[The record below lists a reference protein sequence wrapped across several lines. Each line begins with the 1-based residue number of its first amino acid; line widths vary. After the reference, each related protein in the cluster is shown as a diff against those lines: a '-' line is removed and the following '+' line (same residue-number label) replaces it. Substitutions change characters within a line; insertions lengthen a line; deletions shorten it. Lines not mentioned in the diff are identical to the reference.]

1 MDLLNSSRPLIP
13 ASSSPRRKQLLEQ
26 HGYQFTVD
34 PPGEGAECGVC
45 SGETPPELVV
55 RLARQKAADVALR
68 YDSAIILA
76 CDTVAECHGQ
86 VLGKPRDRNDARRM
100 LTLLRGKQHRVHSG
114 LCLWIR
120 PEDKTT
126 LQLDTTTLVMDDVSD
141 EQLESYLDTNLW
153 EGKAGAFGY
162 QDGWDWL
169 HIIEGSE
176 SNVIGLPMEKV
187 RLLTS

>member
-1 MDLLNSSRPLIP
+1 
-13 ASSSPRRKQLLEQ
+13 
-26 HGYQFTVD
+26 
-34 PPGEGAECGVC
+34 
-45 SGETPPELVV
+45 
-55 RLARQKAADVALR
+55 
-68 YDSAIILA
+68 
-76 CDTVAECHGQ
+76 
-86 VLGKPRDRNDARRM
+86 RRM

>member
-1 MDLLNSSRPLIP
+1 MWCLQWRN
-13 ASSSPRRKQLLEQ
+13 A
-26 HGYQFTVD
+26 
-34 PPGEGAECGVC
+34 
-45 SGETPPELVV
+45 PELVV

-86 VLGKPRDRNDARRM
+86 VLGKPRDRDDARRM

-141 EQLESYLDTNLW
+141 EQLESYPDTNLW

-162 QDGWDWL
+162 QDGWDCY
-169 HIIEGSE
+169 
-176 SNVIGLPMEKV
+176 
-187 RLLTS
+187 TSLKAVNLM

>member
-1 MDLLNSSRPLIP
+1 MSPATKVLSLVDRGSTLSAAELETTRNPLYLMK
-13 ASSSPRRKQLLEQ
+13 R
-26 HGYQFTVD
+26 
-34 PPGEGAECGVC
+34 
-45 SGETPPELVV
+45 
-55 RLARQKAADVALR
+55 
-68 YDSAIILA
+68 LA

-86 VLGKPRDRNDARRM
+86 VLGKPRDRDDARRM
-100 LTLLRGKQHRVHSG
+100 LTLLRGKQHREHSG

>member
-1 MDLLNSSRPLIP
+1 MDLLNSSRPLIL
-13 ASSSPRRKQLLEQ
+13 ASASPRRKQLLEQ
-26 HGYQFTVD
+26 QGYQFTVD

>member
-1 MDLLNSSRPLIP
+1 MDLLNSSRPLIL

-34 PPGEGAECGVC
+34 PPSEGAECGVC

-86 VLGKPRDRNDARRM
+86 VLGKPRDRDDARRM
-100 LTLLRGKQHRVHSG
+100 LSAPRKTTPCTLRIMPLDSS
-114 LCLWIR
+114 
-120 PEDKTT
+120 EDKTT

>member
-1 MDLLNSSRPLIP
+1 
-13 ASSSPRRKQLLEQ
+13 
-26 HGYQFTVD
+26 
-34 PPGEGAECGVC
+34 
-45 SGETPPELVV
+45 
-55 RLARQKAADVALR
+55 
-68 YDSAIILA
+68 
-76 CDTVAECHGQ
+76 
-86 VLGKPRDRNDARRM
+86 M
-100 LTLLRGKQHRVHSG
+100 LSLLRGKQHRVHSDYASDSS
-114 LCLWIR
+114 
-120 PEDKTT
+120 EDKTT